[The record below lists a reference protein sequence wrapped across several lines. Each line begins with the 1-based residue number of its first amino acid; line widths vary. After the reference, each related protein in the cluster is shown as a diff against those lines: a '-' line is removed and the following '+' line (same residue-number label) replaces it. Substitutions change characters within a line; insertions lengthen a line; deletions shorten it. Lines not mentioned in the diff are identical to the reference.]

1 MPKAYWVSTYQ
12 AIHDESKLAAY
23 AEIAGPAVHA
33 AGGRFIARG
42 VAAKAF
48 EAGMA
53 QRTVLV
59 EYDSLEA
66 AIAAHE
72 TPEYKRAL
80 AALEGGV
87 TRDLRIVEGVD

>member
-1 MPKAYWVSTYQ
+1 MPKAYWVSSYQ
-12 AIHDESKLAAY
+12 AIHDEEKLAAY
-23 AEIAGPAVHA
+23 AKIAGPAVEA

-42 VAAKAF
+42 KAAKAY
-48 EAGMA
+48 EAGIV
-53 QRTVLV
+53 QRTTLV
-59 EYDSLEA
+59 EFDSLEA

-72 TPEYKRAL
+72 TPDYKKAL